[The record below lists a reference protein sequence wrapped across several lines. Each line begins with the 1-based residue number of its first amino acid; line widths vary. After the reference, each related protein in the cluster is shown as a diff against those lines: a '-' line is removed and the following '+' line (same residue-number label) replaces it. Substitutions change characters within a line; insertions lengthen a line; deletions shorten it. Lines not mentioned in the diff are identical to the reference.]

1 MKSDKKYGLL
11 ALALA
16 LISVLI
22 IWIVGSGEA
31 QEKVKAENV
40 EKKETIYSYV
50 QLINSVAW
58 NIDSKYVEEVDRK
71 ELIYSGIKGML
82 DILDPFSTMQDKKAH
97 DRLMEVTEGK
107 YEGLGMMIAITDD
120 WITVISPI
128 EGTPAYRMGLRAGD
142 KIIEID
148 GKSTLG
154 MTTEDAANL
163 MRGPAGTKVVLK
175 VKRKGLAE
183 PLEYELER
191 AVITLKNVPYY
202 GVIENDIGYV
212 RLSRFSEESGKE
224 LKDAIKE
231 LKEKKI
237 KGLIFDLRSNGG
249 GLLSQAVGTADLFLD
264 KDKLVVYTKG
274 REEVKLREFFSHNRA
289 LFEDKP
295 LVVLVDEGTASASEI
310 VAGAIQDWDKGVIIG
325 DTTFGKGLVQQI
337 YELPADVYLKLT
349 VAKYYIPSGR
359 CIQKPEKAKKHPEKD
374 IAKDSTE
381 KEEVFYTSNGRKV
394 YGGGGVIPDV
404 VIEPE
409 ELKAIE
415 INLERKQM
423 FFDFAVD
430 YLSKNKD
437 ISEDFEVT
445 EEILSEFKDFIQKKN
460 FTYKTVLEMEF
471 NSLEKIM
478 KAEGKEE
485 FYSEVLKDFEKLI
498 EKEKELDFDRGV
510 EYIKRSIRRD
520 ILHNLFGEKA
530 VYEQIILKTD
540 PCVKKAVEILTT
552 NKKYTGILEGKV
564 EVH

>member
-1 MKSDKKYGLL
+1 MKGDKKYGLL

-16 LISVLI
+16 LVSVLI

-31 QEKVKAENV
+31 QEKVKAENI

-97 DRLMEVTEGK
+97 KRLMEITQGK
-107 YEGLGMMIAITDD
+107 YEGLGMMIAIRDD

-175 VKRKGLAE
+175 VKREGLAE
-183 PLEYELER
+183 PLEYEIER

-231 LKEKKI
+231 LKNKKI

-264 KDKLVVYTKG
+264 KDKLIVYTKG
-274 REEVKLREFFSHNRA
+274 REEVKLREFFSRNRA

-310 VAGAIQDWDKGVIIG
+310 VAGAVQDWDKGVIIG

-374 IAKDSTE
+374 MVKDSTE

-460 FTYKTVLEMEF
+460 FTYKTILEMEF
-471 NSLEKIM
+471 NSLEKTM
-478 KAEGKEE
+478 KAKGKEE

-498 EKEKELDFDRGV
+498 EKEKELDFDRSV
-510 EYIKRSIRRD
+510 EYIKRSIERD

-552 NKKYTGILEGKV
+552 NKKYTGILGGKI
-564 EVH
+564 EVN

>member
-1 MKSDKKYGLL
+1 MKGDKKYGLL

-16 LISVLI
+16 LVSVLI

-31 QEKVKAENV
+31 QEKVEAENV

-97 DRLMEVTEGK
+97 KRLMEITQGK
-107 YEGLGMMIAITDD
+107 YEGLGMMIAIRDD

-175 VKRKGLAE
+175 VKREGLAE
-183 PLEYELER
+183 PLEYEIER

-237 KGLIFDLRSNGG
+237 KGLIFDLRRNGG

-264 KDKLVVYTKG
+264 KDKLIVYTKG

-310 VAGAIQDWDKGVIIG
+310 VAGAVQDWDKGVIIG

-374 IAKDSTE
+374 MAKDSTE

-471 NSLEKIM
+471 NSLEKTM
-478 KAEGKEE
+478 KAGGKEE

-498 EKEKELDFDRGV
+498 EKEKELDFDRSV
-510 EYIKRSIRRD
+510 EYIKRSIERD

-552 NKKYTGILEGKV
+552 NKKYTGILEGKI
-564 EVH
+564 ELD

>member
-1 MKSDKKYGLL
+1 MKGDKKYGLL

-16 LISVLI
+16 LVSVLI

-31 QEKVKAENV
+31 QEKVKAENI

-97 DRLMEVTEGK
+97 KRLMEITQGK
-107 YEGLGMMIAITDD
+107 YEGLGMMIAIRDD

-175 VKRKGLAE
+175 VKREGLAE
-183 PLEYELER
+183 PLEYEIER

-264 KDKLVVYTKG
+264 KDKLIVYTKG
-274 REEVKLREFFSHNRA
+274 REEVKLREFFSRNRA

-310 VAGAIQDWDKGVIIG
+310 VAGAVQDWDKGVIIG

-374 IAKDSTE
+374 MVKDSTE

-471 NSLEKIM
+471 NSLEKTM
-478 KAEGKEE
+478 KAKGKEE

-498 EKEKELDFDRGV
+498 EKEKELDFNRSV
-510 EYIKRSIRRD
+510 EYIKKSIERD

-540 PCVKKAVEILTT
+540 PCVKKAMEILTA

-564 EVH
+564 EVN